1 MSEDQRVAPRSR
13 TFLPARVEIAE
24 IGVAAPCTVRDLSDT
39 GARIQI
45 SGSVTLPPSFT
56 LHIPRFDRRVRVTR
70 KWHRGDFVGVSFDRE
85 TGTAQVPETQHDARY
100 VKKLEDEITRL
111 KLLLEAIRED
121 PMRAR
126 LLLDKAA

>member
-1 MSEDQRVAPRSR
+1 MTEDQRASPRSR

-24 IGVAAPCTVRDLSDT
+24 IGIAAPCTVRDLSET

-70 KWHRGDFVGVSFDRE
+70 RWHRGDFVGVSFDRQV
-85 TGTAQVPETQHDARY
+85 GTAEVPEPQNNPRY

-121 PMRAR
+121 PMKAR
-126 LLLDKAA
+126 LLLERAA